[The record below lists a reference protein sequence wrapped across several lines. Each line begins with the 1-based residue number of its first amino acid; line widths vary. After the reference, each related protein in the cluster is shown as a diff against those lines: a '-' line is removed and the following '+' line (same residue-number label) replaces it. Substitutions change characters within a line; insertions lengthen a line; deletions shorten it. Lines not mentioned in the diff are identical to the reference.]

1 MLDDDR
7 TEGSIWQRCSIRTR
21 LTAITAAVMA
31 LICTVVA
38 ALALMAVREDV
49 RDHRTKNLVAQ
60 AVEITQQVHE
70 KGTIPPLAKTPGTA
84 IQVFDPS
91 GILVAATSNVANAP
105 PMNKLMLRPTGYA
118 TTNICD
124 LRAFPGECKIGIY
137 FPFYMPDGMWRLHMA
152 VPDVPWYVS
161 FTVLGLFIVGWIL
174 LVGATALAAN
184 RIVGRT
190 LAPVDIMTSKLAE
203 ITVGDLSQRVP
214 VPWFHD
220 ELRRLAERANQTLD
234 RAETAVER
242 QRRFASDT
250 SHDLR
255 SPLTAMRTEI
265 EEALLHPEDID
276 WDTTARTLLDS
287 VERLQ
292 ALVSS
297 LLQIARLD
305 AGAPRRHDTIDLA
318 ELVTS
323 ELALR
328 PRRVTVTE
336 QLTPDVMVT
345 GDRLHLARL
354 LGNLLDNAERHAESN
369 VTIRVTRDDGTA
381 VLEVQDDGNGI
392 PPDKRDI
399 IFQRFVRL
407 EASRKKDAGGT
418 GLGLPI
424 ARQIAESHGGTLTIG
439 DSPRGARF
447 VLRIPLCH

>member
-1 MLDDDR
+1 M
-7 TEGSIWQRCSIRTR
+7 WQRCSIRTR

-31 LICTVVA
+31 LICTVGA
-38 ALALMAVREDV
+38 AIILMAIRENVREYHV
-49 RDHRTKNLVAQ
+49 KNLVAQ

-70 KGTIPPLAKTPGTA
+70 KGRVPRLPDTPGTA
-84 IQVFDPS
+84 IQVFNPS
-91 GILVAATSNVANAP
+91 GTLVAATPNVANAP
-105 PMNKLMLRPTGYA
+105 PMNRLMMQPTGYA
-118 TTNICD
+118 TRNVCD

-137 FPFYMPDGMWRLHMA
+137 FPFHMPDGVWRLHIA

-161 FTVLGLFIVGWIL
+161 FTVLGLVIAGWIV

-184 RIVGRT
+184 RIVSRT
-190 LAPVDIMTSKLAE
+190 LAPVDVMTSELAE
-203 ITVGDLSQRVP
+203 ITVGDLSRRVP

-234 RAETAVER
+234 RAETAVDR
-242 QRRFASDT
+242 QRRFASDA

-255 SPLTAMRTEI
+255 TPLTAIRTEI
-265 EEALLHPEDID
+265 EEALLHPEDTD
-276 WDTTARTLLDS
+276 WGATARTLLDS

-305 AGAPRRHDTIDLA
+305 AGAPRRHDPIDLA

-328 PRRVTVTE
+328 PRSVTVTE
-336 QLTPDVMVT
+336 QLAPDVTVT

-369 VTIRVTRDDGTA
+369 VTIKVARDDGAA
-381 VLEVQDDGNGI
+381 VLEVQDDGDGI
-392 PPDKRDI
+392 PPDKREI
-399 IFQRFVRL
+399 VFQRFARL
-407 EASRKKDAGGT
+407 DASRKKDAGGT

-424 ARQIAESHGGTLTIG
+424 ARQIAENHGGTLTIG

-447 VLRIPLCH
+447 VLRIPLCR

>member
-1 MLDDDR
+1 MS
-7 TEGSIWQRCSIRTR
+7 TWQRCSIRAR
-21 LTAITAAVMA
+21 LTVITSAVMA
-31 LICTVVA
+31 LICTVIVI
-38 ALALMAVREDV
+38 LTLIAVRQHDREY
-49 RDHRTKNLVAQ
+49 RAKNLVAQ
-60 AVEITQQVHE
+60 AVDITQQARE
-70 KGTIPPLAKTPGTA
+70 KGTVPPLPDTPGTA

-91 GILVAATSNVANAP
+91 DTLVAATPNVAHAP
-105 PMNKLMLRPTGYA
+105 PMARLISRATAYA
-118 TTNICD
+118 TKDICD
-124 LRAFPGECKIGIY
+124 LRAFPGQCKIGVY
-137 FPFYMPDGMWRLHMA
+137 FPFHMPDGLWRLHMV

-161 FTVLGLFIVGWIL
+161 LKLFGALIAGWIL
-174 LVGATALAAN
+174 LVGVTGLAAY

-190 LAPVDIMTSKLAE
+190 LAPVDVMTSKLAE
-203 ITVGDLSQRVP
+203 IAVGDLSRRVP

-242 QRRFASDT
+242 QRRFASDA

-255 SPLTAMRTEI
+255 SPLTAMHTEI
-265 EEALLHPEDID
+265 EEALLHPDDTD
-276 WDTTARTLLDS
+276 WEITARALLDS
-287 VERLQ
+287 VERQQ

-305 AGAPRRHDTIDLA
+305 AGAPARRDLVDLA

-328 PRRVTVTE
+328 PRGVTVTE
-336 QLTPDVMVT
+336 QLAPDVTVT

-369 VTIRVTRDDGTA
+369 VTIRVARDGGTA
-381 VLEVQDDGNGI
+381 VLEVQDDGDGI
-392 PPDKRDI
+392 PLDKRDLV
-399 IFQRFVRL
+399 FQRFARL
-407 EASRKKDAGGT
+407 DASRRKDAGGT

-424 ARQIAESHGGTLTIG
+424 ARQIAENHGGTLTIG

-447 VLRIPLCH
+447 VLRIPLCR